1 MKLRPRWAVV
11 LPLLLF
17 APAPARAA
25 DEEVAELA
33 RKVEVL
39 TEEIERLR
47 LGAAAETTRY
57 ESRSGLGPAASKVYG
72 RSAGVSIGG
81 YGEMLLEALDRE
93 DEGGSAVPAPRSRLD
108 LLRAVFYFGYK
119 FTDDLL
125 FNSEIEFEHAGV
137 FDEAEVEGEVTDPG
151 TGAVAGEA
159 ELSGEVLVEFAYV
172 EWQARRGLGVRAGK
186 LLLPLG
192 LTNELHEPPAF
203 LGARRPEVERYI
215 IPTTW
220 SGNGVGV
227 VGDLGAGVSYRAYV
241 TEGLDAAQFTAADA
255 IRGGRQGGSR
265 SLVTHPAFSAR
276 VDWTGAP
283 GLLVGASAYTGES
296 WQRAQPAGAHLSAR
310 TTVFDLH
317 GRVEW
322 RGLEARGL
330 YAQGALDE
338 AAELSEALGVAGTPA
353 ALGESFSGGFLE
365 AGYDVL
371 TRLRPG
377 SRWSL
382 LPYGRYEA
390 YDTQDDVPGGAEDP
404 AHDRRLVTA
413 GLAVKPHPNLALKVD
428 RQWRHDEAESGRSQW
443 NAAVGYLF

>member
-1 MKLRPRWAVV
+1 
-11 LPLLLF
+11 
-17 APAPARAA
+17 
-25 DEEVAELA
+25 
-33 RKVEVL
+33 
-39 TEEIERLR
+39 
-47 LGAAAETTRY
+47 
-57 ESRSGLGPAASKVYG
+57 VYG
-72 RSAGVSIGG
+72 RSVGVSIGG

-296 WQRAQPAGAHLSAR
+296 WQRAQPAAR
-310 TTVFDLH
+310 TCRPAPPSSTSTGAWSGVGSRPAH
-317 GRVEW
+317 VRAGGARRGR
-322 RGLEARGL
+322 R
-330 YAQGALDE
+330 
-338 AAELSEALGVAGTPA
+338 ALGGPRRRRDPGGAG
-353 ALGESFSGGFLE
+353 GELLGGFLE